1 MSHFR
6 GWPKAAMIVDPSG
19 TNQAVTGAIRQAA
32 RMTGTDFKYL
42 LATAQVES
50 NLNPTAKASTSSAHG
65 LFQFIE
71 QTWLGMLKERGPAL
85 GYAPYADAIARRPS
99 GEYAVSDPRMRG
111 AVMNLRSDP
120 TANALMAGAY
130 TRMNAGK
137 LAERLGRE
145 PTGGELYIAHFLG
158 SGGASQLI
166 ALAESTPQA
175 PAAASLPEAARANP
189 SIFFDRSDRARG
201 AAEVYR
207 HLVGRYEAARGGSA
221 SNSTQ
226 TAATAAGTPGP
237 LVFTPALID
246 QLNAAAPRTVPATGT
261 AESGSV
267 FYGLFHTGPGR
278 EAVSPVVQAL
288 WSSPPVSP
296 VAVPATPSGA
306 APGQAD
312 SLLDLFRDRPADT
325 RSLFSGRSGA

>member
-1 MSHFR
+1 
-6 GWPKAAMIVDPSG
+6 
-19 TNQAVTGAIRQAA
+19 
-32 RMTGTDFKYL
+32 
-42 LATAQVES
+42 
-50 NLNPTAKASTSSAHG
+50 
-65 LFQFIE
+65 
-71 QTWLGMLKERGPAL
+71 
-85 GYAPYADAIARRPS
+85 
-99 GEYAVSDPRMRG
+99 MRG

-130 TRMNAGK
+130 TQMNAGK

-175 PAAASLPEAARANP
+175 SAAATLPDAARANP
-189 SIFFDRSDRARG
+189 SIFFDRSGRARG

-207 HLVGRYEAARGGSA
+207 HLVGRYEAARGGSG
-221 SNSTQ
+221 SDPTQ
-226 TAATAAGTPGP
+226 TAAAAGTPGP

-246 QLNAAAPRTVPATGT
+246 QLNAAAPRTVPVTGA

-288 WSSPPVSP
+288 WSSPPASSAA
-296 VAVPATPSGA
+296 VAAHPSGA
-306 APGQAD
+306 AGGQAD
-312 SLLDLFRDRPADT
+312 GLLDLFRDRPADT
-325 RSLFSGRSGA
+325 RSLFSGRSGT

>member
-1 MSHFR
+1 
-6 GWPKAAMIVDPSG
+6 MIVDPSG
-19 TNQAVTGAIRQAA
+19 APQAVTGAIRQAA
-32 RMTGTDFKYL
+32 RMTGADFKYL

-85 GYAPYADAIARRPS
+85 GYAPYAEAIARRPS
-99 GEYAVSDPRMRG
+99 GEYAVTDPQMRG

-166 ALAESTPQA
+166 PLAESTPQA
-175 PAAASLPEAARANP
+175 PAAATLPEAARANP
-189 SIFFDRSDRARG
+189 SIFFDRSGRARG

-207 HLVGRYEAARGGSA
+207 HLVGRYEAARGGTGSEPA
-221 SNSTQ
+221 Q
-226 TAATAAGTPGP
+226 TVAAAAGATGP
-237 LVFTPALID
+237 LTFTPALID
-246 QLNAAAPRTVPATGT
+246 QLNAAAPRTAPSARAV
-261 AESGSV
+261 ESGSV
-267 FYGLFHTGPGR
+267 FHGLFHTGARR

-288 WSSPPVSP
+288 WSSPSAQP
-296 VAVPATPSGA
+296 VAVSATQSGTA
-306 APGQAD
+306 GGQANN
-312 SLLDLFRDRPADT
+312 LLDLFRDRPADA
-325 RSLFSGRSGA
+325 RGLFGGRSGA